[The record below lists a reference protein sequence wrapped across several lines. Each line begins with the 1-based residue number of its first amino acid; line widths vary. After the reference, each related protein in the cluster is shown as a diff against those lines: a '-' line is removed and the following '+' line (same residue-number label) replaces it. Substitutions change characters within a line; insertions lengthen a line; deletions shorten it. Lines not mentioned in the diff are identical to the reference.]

1 MSTNLKPTKVGDLR
15 PSQLIFTFGVGS
27 LLDLPQMSVII
38 MGLDDW
44 DRSRCVPVT
53 EDRLLCAVRAKVGAQ
68 VEALLCPPIDPDDTD
83 NNPFGPQI
91 GVPVVPFPRW
101 LRCPRCDLLAPLSSG
116 LFVPKIEPYRPDRTR
131 FLHANCNK
139 SPSPPP
145 ALPVRFVLACKNGH
159 LDDFPWD
166 WYVHGGGSCPKGS
179 AILRLREYG
188 ISGEASDI
196 VVQCDS
202 CNKQRRLG
210 EAVGKRAGSVL
221 PQCRSRHPHLRGF
234 SGDTPCK
241 EDLRVTLLGA
251 SNSWFPLTLSTLSI
265 PRTDDK
271 LMLLVEKNWAK
282 LQKARS
288 RESLEDMRG
297 IGAFPDLDEFSIDK
311 IWEAVEQK
319 KSGGLGDDKGAED
332 LKRPEWSAFSNPA
345 NQPKT
350 SDFKLEAVAPP
361 KGYEYIFEKTVL
373 VQRIREVRALL
384 GFTRIE
390 SPGDFF
396 EAADVPE
403 ERKAPLSRNA
413 PTWLPGCEIR
423 GEGIFLHF
431 DSGFLSRWRTNVA
444 VLKRES
450 VLYDAHKAW
459 RSMRKIV
466 PVQAGFPGIVYVAV
480 HSIAHALMR
489 TLSLECGYTAA
500 SIRERIY
507 VMESPNPAEQMA
519 GLLIYTAAPDSEGTL
534 GGLVSLGQPGV
545 LGGHLD
551 QALEQVRICT
561 SDPLC
566 AEHSPV
572 DALTVHG
579 AACHGCLFAPETS
592 CERGNKYLD
601 RCTLVNTYALDGV
614 GLFED
619 TFKV

>member
-1 MSTNLKPTKVGDLR
+1 MSMNLKPAKVGDLR
-15 PSQLIFTFGVGS
+15 PSQLIFTFGVGA
-27 LLDLPQMSVII
+27 LLDLPHMSVII

-44 DRSRCVPVT
+44 DRSRCIPIT
-53 EDRLLCAVRAKVGAQ
+53 EDRLLSAVRAKVGAQ
-68 VEALLCPPIDPDDTD
+68 VEALLRPPMDPDDTD
-83 NNPFGPQI
+83 SNPFGPQI

-116 LFVPKIEPYRPDRTR
+116 LFVPKIEPYRPDWAR
-131 FLHANCNK
+131 FLHSNCNK

-166 WYVHGGGSCPKGS
+166 WYVHRGGSCSKGA
-179 AILRLREYG
+179 AILRLREFG

-202 CNKQRRLG
+202 CNQKRRLG
-210 EAVGKRAGSVL
+210 EAVGTRTNDVL
-221 PQCRSRHPHLRGF
+221 PQCRGKHPHLRGF
-234 SGDTPCK
+234 SGDTPCQ
-241 EDLRVTLLGA
+241 EALRVTLLGA
-251 SNSWFPLTLSTLSI
+251 SNSWFPITLSTLSI

-271 LMLLVEKNWAK
+271 LMLLIEKLWAR

-288 RESLEDMRG
+288 LESLDDMRG
-297 IGAFPDLDEFSIDK
+297 IGAFPDLDEFGSDK
-311 IWEAVEQK
+311 IWEAVERK
-319 KSGGLGDDKGAED
+319 RAGASAGDESED
-332 LKRPEWSAFSNPA
+332 LKRPEWLAFSNPV

-350 SDFKLEAVAPP
+350 DDFKLEAVDPP

-396 EAADVPE
+396 EAAEVPE
-403 ERKAPLSRNA
+403 ERKAPLSHNA
-413 PTWLPGCEIR
+413 PLWLPASEVR

-431 DSGFLSRWRTNVA
+431 NNGFLGRWRNSVA
-444 VLKRES
+444 VTQRES
-450 VLYDAHKAW
+450 ILYEAHKAW
-459 RSMRKIV
+459 RAMRKV
-466 PVQAGFPGIVYVAV
+466 TPVEAGFPGIIYVAV

-489 TLSLECGYTAA
+489 ILSLECGYTAA

-507 VMESPNPAEQMA
+507 VVESPNPAEQMA
-519 GLLIYTAAPDSEGTL
+519 GVLLYTAAPDSEGTL
-534 GGLVSLGQPGV
+534 GGLVGLGQPNT
-545 LGGHLD
+545 LGAYLD
-551 QALEQVRICT
+551 QALEQVRFCT

-601 RCTLVNTYALDGV
+601 RSTLVNTYALDGI
-614 GLFED
+614 GLLED